1 MVMCREYDLRY
12 KKVESDGVTERTL
25 PFATEDDE
33 SAEVLARYRAKK
45 IALDGG
51 VSGVFV
57 LSCKDD
63 PEFDLRFELTRAE
76 LASIE
81 GFSMA

>member
-1 MVMCREYDLRY
+1 MVMCREYNLRY
-12 KKVESDGVTERTL
+12 KKVESDGVTERSRSF
-25 PFATEDDE
+25 PAQDDE
-33 SAEVLARYRAKK
+33 SAEVLARYLAKK

-51 VSGVFV
+51 ISGVFV

-63 PEFDLRFELTRAE
+63 PGFDLRFELSRAE